1 MTTTQ
6 TPKSDDIYMQW
17 LKTAVGALSKAARS
31 SATLR
36 MTDRNVIRC
45 TSLTDTTAVNH
56 YNTLLQKELHV
67 TFRFT
72 DYELNDKNTNEL
84 LKIGNK
90 ARTKEND
97 DAYRVLYITF
107 GQLNV
112 RAMDMTIAAPVFLL
126 PIKIIRDKDDKKRV
140 RIGRNGDIIL
150 NRSLLRE
157 LQPRALDHGKEMQQ
171 KIIDLLRTSYGD
183 GTPIQPKTISE
194 IHTFIKNELAPIT
207 NTLFEHANAELE
219 ENPVN
224 IGMFQTEKDAFI
236 QDIQRIID
244 AGANRDRSSL
254 DSFLLPK
261 PDQSTSR
268 DGITQTSSADVRTL
282 YPFEKYLTYSC
293 DASQRKVLDRILD
306 KGESV
311 VVQGPP
317 GTGKSQTIVNLL
329 RCAAAIGKKVVFV
342 AEKDAAFDSIIEKI
356 NPNWLGS
363 EAKKRSENT
372 LFDPFVLDARY
383 INFKQ
388 KKKKSEYRNESKN
401 AGDTPT
407 RNETGPA
414 QRSFVR
420 MSRLFHRI
428 ITMYDM
434 LTNVTAHPKSAQ
446 GVTDGEE
453 LLSIVDVL
461 NKWGPDTR
469 PTFAQ
474 QWIQTYEIWDKI
486 KNFYINDVK
495 WYRIWERETWR
506 SYYIRLCILGI
517 FSPLFARIVRDKIL
531 VNEDIGSAFHSNTE
545 DRDYTELPRRFQL
558 LADIISRYSQS
569 VNQPNQATAVF
580 MLATHEV
587 LLRYLLTQPRYAFRP
602 PANPNRE
609 QAKRTMLATIA
620 YQFESL
626 IYQVFNPTS
635 ITKFLRKLQEFST
648 EFGKTYAQ
656 DLNSYGKIRFT
667 EAALTH
673 VNSTQINDF
682 SSAWDDMIQAFPI
695 WLATP
700 DSLPNLLS
708 TKQVFDLVVFDE
720 ASQIIP
726 THVVGALYRAKQCV
740 IMGDENQL
748 PPTTFFERKDSDDD
762 MIPEL
767 REFLAS
773 TGTNLIAWAKQSN
786 LPTYELKNFYRGSEE
801 LIRMSNQRFYTTG
814 INSGLLT
821 LPDTKPTGHIEHL
834 IIKPHED
841 VEQGTSAVIEKV
853 KEITK
858 TILNEPSSEGVIII
872 CTGQNDEDKAG
883 IILADLLY
891 ERDSEED
898 DSASNERLRK
908 QVRLRSIED
917 VQGLEDSHVILF
929 LRQPQRTSDGYVNLQ
944 FLGPIN
950 GENGHKRLNV
960 ALTRA
965 RKKVVLVTTF
975 EADELAAGGVELN
988 DGCSFLFNYM
998 KDIDVIDRNTTRM
1011 SDNSMNW
1018 ERAIYDVVFKG
1029 DALTGWRT
1037 HYEYGRSRYPVTYAF
1052 RRTAMGK
1059 EDGNFVYAMETDLGR
1074 FTRKDFDPRDLY
1086 NRDKRMA
1093 ERLGW
1098 KHANLFP
1105 VLDMFNKTK
1114 AKLRS
1119 SYSKKLKY

>member
-1 MTTTQ
+1 MTTIK
-6 TPKSDDIYMQW
+6 TPKSDDIYQQW

-45 TSLTDTTAVNH
+45 TSLIDDTAANH
-56 YNTLLQKELHV
+56 YNTLLQKELRV

-84 LKIGNK
+84 IKIGTN

-107 GQLNV
+107 GQLSV
-112 RAMDMTIAAPVFLL
+112 TAADMTISAPIFLL
-126 PIKIIRDKDDKKRV
+126 PIRIIRDKDDKKRV

-171 KIIDLLRTSYGD
+171 KIIDLLRASYGD
-183 GTPIQPKTISE
+183 STPIQPKNISD
-194 IHTFIKNELAPIT
+194 IHAFIKNELLPIT
-207 NTLFEHANAELE
+207 NTLFEHANAALE
-219 ENPVN
+219 ENTVN
-224 IGMFQTEKDAFI
+224 IGVFQTEKDAFI

-261 PDQSTSR
+261 LDQGVSQNDTVQA
-268 DGITQTSSADVRTL
+268 TNADARTL

-293 DASQRKVLDRILD
+293 DASQRKVLDRILN

-329 RCAAAIGKKVVFV
+329 RCAAAMGKKVVFV
-342 AEKDAAFDSIIEKI
+342 AEKDAAFESIIEKI
-356 NPNWLGS
+356 NPDWFGS
-363 EAKKRSENT
+363 EAKKRGENT
-372 LFDPFVLDARY
+372 LFDAFVLDARY
-383 INFKQ
+383 ISFKQ

-401 AGDTPT
+401 AGNLPT
-407 RNETGPA
+407 KNETNPA
-414 QRSFVR
+414 HRSFVR
-420 MSRLFHRI
+420 MSRLFQRI
-428 ITMYDM
+428 TTMYDM
-434 LTNVTAHPKSAQ
+434 LTNIASHRDSAQ

-453 LLSIVDVL
+453 WLSITEVL
-461 NKWGPDTR
+461 SKWRPDAH
-469 PTFAQ
+469 PTIAQ
-474 QWIQTYEIWDKI
+474 QWIQTYDTWDKL
-486 KNFYINDVK
+486 KSFYTNDVK
-495 WYRIWERETWR
+495 WYRIWELQTWR
-506 SYYIRLCILGI
+506 GYYIRLFGAL
-517 FSPLFARIVRDKIL
+517 SLPFALAVRDRIF
-531 VNEDIGSAFHSNTE
+531 VNGDISGAFPSDAH
-545 DRDYTELPRRFQL
+545 DPDYTELPSILRP
-558 LADIISRYSQS
+558 LASIISYYVQS
-569 VNQPNQATAVF
+569 TNQPSQPEPIF
-580 MLATHEV
+580 KLAAHEV
-587 LLRYLLTQPRYAFRP
+587 LLRDLLTRRRYAFRP

-609 QAKRTMLATIA
+609 QAKRTILGTIA
-620 YQFESL
+620 YKFESL
-626 IYQVFNPTS
+626 IYKLFNPTS
-635 ITKFLRKLQEFST
+635 ITKFLRRLQEYSVD
-648 EFGKTYAQ
+648 FGKTYSQ
-656 DLNSYGKIRFT
+656 DLDNYGKIRFA

-673 VNSTQINDF
+673 VNSAQLTEFD
-682 SSAWDDMIQAFPI
+682 STWDDMIQAFPI

-700 DSLPNLLS
+700 ESLPALLS
-708 TKQVFDLVVFDE
+708 TKQLFDIVVFDE

-740 IMGDENQL
+740 VMGDENQL
-748 PPTTFFERKDSDDD
+748 PPTTFFERTDRDDD

-773 TGTNLIAWAKQSN
+773 TGSNLIAWAKQSN

-821 LPDTKPTGHIEHL
+821 LPDTKPTGHIVHHV
-834 IIKPHED
+834 IAPHKD
-841 VEQGTSAVIEKV
+841 ADNGTTAVIEKV
-853 KEITK
+853 KEVTQA
-858 TILNEPSSEGVIII
+858 ILNDPASEGVIII
-872 CTGQNDEDKAG
+872 CTGQNDEEKAETL
-883 IILADLLY
+883 LADLLY
-891 ERDSEED
+891 ERDSD
-898 DSASNERLRK
+898 DNSASSAERLRK
-908 QVRLRSIED
+908 QVRLRRIED

-929 LRQPQRTSDGYVNLQ
+929 LRQPQRTADGYVNLQ

-950 GENGHKRLNV
+950 GANGHKRLNV

-965 RKKVVLVTTF
+965 RKKVILITTF

-998 KDIDVIDRNTTRM
+998 KDIDVIDRNTTSL
-1011 SDNSMNW
+1011 SDNSTNW

-1029 DALTGWRT
+1029 EALTGWRA
-1037 HYEYGRSRYPVTYAF
+1037 HYEYGRSRYPITYAF

-1059 EDGNFVYAMETDLGR
+1059 EDGNFVYALETDLGR

-1086 NRDKRMA
+1086 NRDKRM
-1093 ERLGW
+1093 EDRLGW

-1105 VLDMFNKTK
+1105 VLDMFTKTK
-1114 AKLRS
+1114 AQLRS
-1119 SYSKKLKY
+1119 SHAKKLKY